1 MRHLKSYKIFEMWV
15 DNPKFYRFSHVELPI
30 GELEPVKRKMW
41 GPEQFN
47 QSLVK
52 LGFPDKN
59 KCIHFMD
66 SLAFSP
72 EYKGLYG
79 DYIYQIQ
86 VDDNSNLG
94 WCYVFPVNDWFYKG
108 NPFQY
113 ALRNNNEL
121 VNSIIKTPYNDLSG
135 HGGDEN
141 EMAKYLLQ
149 FGIIG
154 CGTIDDLKNS
164 PHYGKEK
171 LFVWTNDKVIISNYQ
186 APIKEPKIGTY
197 KTERLLT
204 TDDFT
209 SRGISA
215 KEIGSFYQSEL
226 GKSVK
231 GKTREEA
238 LELLDQW
245 IKKTHKI
252 SESVGSDL
260 PDIFLE
266 VNDELL
272 WKAEVWPDSQSQKWV
287 VVIQT
292 VDDDEEYELEGQ
304 IPPPVVIESIERS
317 IEFMNGEGFT
327 NYGITFEMEEDDQI
341 EEIDVDRLS
350 DLDVWPNNF
359 IRIEFWK

>member
-1 MRHLKSYKIFEMWV
+1 MRYLKPYKIFETWINEPM
-15 DNPKFYRFSHVELPI
+15 FYRFSPVELPI
-30 GELEPVKRKMW
+30 GEYEPVKRNMW

-47 QSLVK
+47 KCLVK

-72 EYKGLYG
+72 DYKGLYG
-79 DYIYQIQ
+79 NYIYQIQ

-94 WCYVFPVNDWFYKG
+94 WCYLFPINDWFYKG
-108 NPFQY
+108 FPFQY
-113 ALRNNNEL
+113 ALKNDNKL
-121 VNSIIKTPYNDLSG
+121 INSIIKTPYNDLS
-135 HGGDEN
+135 HDGDED
-141 EMAKYLLQ
+141 EMAKYLLE

-154 CGTIDDLKNS
+154 HGTIDDLKKS

-186 APIKEPKIGTY
+186 APIKE
-197 KTERLLT
+197 RN
-204 TDDFT
+204 
-209 SRGISA
+209 
-215 KEIGSFYQSEL
+215 
-226 GKSVK
+226 
-231 GKTREEA
+231 
-238 LELLDQW
+238 
-245 IKKTHKI
+245 IKLF
-252 SESVGSDL
+252 ESVGGDL

-272 WKAEVWPDSQSQKWV
+272 WKAEVWPDSQRQKWV

-292 VDDDEEYELEGQ
+292 VDEDEEYELEGQ
-304 IPPPVVIESIERS
+304 TPPPVIIESIERS
-317 IEFMNGEGFT
+317 IDFMNGEGFT
-327 NYGITFEMEEDDQI
+327 NYGITFEMDEDDQI
-341 EEIDVDRLS
+341 EEIDLEGVS